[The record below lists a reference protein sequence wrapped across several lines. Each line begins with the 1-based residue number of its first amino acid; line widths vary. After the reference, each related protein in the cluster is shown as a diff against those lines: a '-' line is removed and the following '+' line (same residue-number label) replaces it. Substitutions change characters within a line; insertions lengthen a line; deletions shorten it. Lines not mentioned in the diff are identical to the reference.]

1 MEHSALSV
9 KHISYEVDQVK
20 LIDDVSLEIPK
31 GSFVGIIGPN
41 GSGKS
46 TLLKA
51 ICGILPHTGRCILE
65 DVCLETLSVR
75 RMAQL
80 CSYIPQKSG
89 ISIDISALD
98 VVLMGFNPQLGILE
112 HPGEAMKREARNVLC
127 QVGLSGMEQM
137 NYLHMSEG
145 QKQLCILARTLVSD
159 SHLLLL
165 DEPESALDFHYR
177 YHILHLLRSWVRR
190 TDHGA
195 LVTLHDPMLALNYC
209 DRLLLLSEGK
219 LLGILTPG
227 VDSPEYMEQ
236 MLGRIY
242 GPVSLQVCR
251 NRSGKASLVM
261 LQEVQE

>member
-1 MEHSALSV
+1 MSFFKAESV
-9 KHISYEVDQVK
+9 CAGYGRENI
-20 LIDDVSLEIPK
+20 IDDISFTMDTGSLT
-31 GSFVGIIGPN
+31 GILGPN
-41 GSGKS
+41 GCGKS

-65 DVCLETLSVR
+65 DVCLEELSVR

-89 ISIDISALD
+89 ISIDISAVD

-112 HPGEAMKREARNVLC
+112 HPGEAMKREARNALC

-177 YHILHLLRSWVRR
+177 YHILHLLCSLVRK
-190 TDHGA
+190 TDRGA

-209 DRLLLLSEGK
+209 DNLLLLSEGK
-219 LLGILTPG
+219 LLGVLTPG
-227 VDSPEYMEQ
+227 ADSPEYMGQ
-236 MLGRIY
+236 MLGKIY

-251 NRSGKASLVM
+251 NNSGKTSLVM
-261 LQEVQE
+261 LREDQE